1 MRLNVENRGSGP
13 RQVVL
18 LHGLAADAATWNPLA
33 DLLAETATVH
43 IPDLRGHGA
52 SPRARSYRPDEFAAD
67 LVESLPTRVDLAVGH
82 SLGGSLLVRAAP
94 ALMPRHALY
103 LDPGFRLGLPVDG
116 WGARLFWAAS
126 PLTLGLLRRITA
138 AQRPKV
144 LEPGARELIAAAKA
158 RWDHRMAPQVFRAL
172 SEDPLPSGP
181 PVVPSTILRSAQ
193 GHGLLPDPFVAELRD
208 AGWVVRDVP
217 AIGHLFHLES
227 LGATVAAAADVLE
240 LSSPRTPGAE

>member
-1 MRLNVENRGSGP
+1 MRLHVERRGSGP
-13 RQVVL
+13 RHVVL
-18 LHGLAADAATWNPLA
+18 LHGLATDAATWHAVADRLA
-33 DLLAETATVH
+33 ATATVH

-52 SPRARSYRPDEFAAD
+52 SPRAASYHPDEFVAD
-67 LVESLPTRVDLAVGH
+67 LVESLPAEIDLAVGH

-94 ALMPRHALY
+94 VLRPRHALY

-116 WGARLFWAAS
+116 WGGRLFWALS

-144 LEPGARELIAAAKA
+144 LEPGAADLIDEAKR
-158 RWDHRMAPQVFRAL
+158 RWDSRMAPQVFRAL
-172 SEDPLPSGP
+172 SEDPLPPGP

-208 AGWVVRDVP
+208 AGWEVRDVP
-217 AIGHLFHLES
+217 EVGHLFHLEN
-227 LGATVAAAADVLE
+227 LDVTLAAASDVLGLRPATAHGGE
-240 LSSPRTPGAE
+240 